1 MIQFGY
7 VLRQEDILNDF
18 VVLLDDTS
26 VNCVETT
33 VGVWLKSRE
42 KWMKNLLLFKVQ
54 LDHGRIYGT
63 QL

>member
-33 VGVWLKSRE
+33 VGFWLKARE

-54 LDHGRIYGT
+54 LDPGRIYGT